1 MGRMMIAA
9 AAGLGAVLTTLSCG
23 VAAADAIVMPFT
35 STVRACDY
43 TPAERTWATGYARPL
58 AHLRTEGDTLAVDV
72 ELLTARPDTQYF
84 VRVFQ
89 MPRAS
94 NDCAVA
100 PVPLQTDGFGNARVT
115 VRSAINPGATG
126 VWVSIE
132 RPSER
137 SQQPAEAYTSDFI
150 AKL

>member
-1 MGRMMIAA
+1 MGRHGTVA
-9 AAGLGAVLTTLSCG
+9 AAGLGAALALLSSG
-23 VAAADAIVMPFT
+23 VAAADATVMPFT

-58 AHLRTEGDTLAVDV
+58 AHLHTEGNTLVVDV
-72 ELLTARPDTQYF
+72 ELLTARPDAPYF

-94 NDCAVA
+94 SDCGVA
-100 PVPLQTDGFGNARVT
+100 PVLMQTDGVGNAHAT
-115 VRSAINPGATG
+115 IRSAINPGATG

-132 RPSER
+132 RPSDR

-150 AKL
+150 AKI

>member
-1 MGRMMIAA
+1 MILASAGLGVALTTLAAGIAA
-9 AAGLGAVLTTLSCG
+9 ADTT
-23 VAAADAIVMPFT
+23 VMPFT

-58 AHLRTEGDTLAVDV
+58 AHLHTDGNTLAVDV

-100 PVPLQTDGFGNARVT
+100 PVPLQTDGAGNAYAT
-115 VRSAINPGATG
+115 IRSAIDPGATG
-126 VWVSIE
+126 AWVSIE
-132 RPSER
+132 RPSDH

-150 AKL
+150 AKI

>member
-1 MGRMMIAA
+1 MIAA
-9 AAGLGAVLTTLSCG
+9 AAGVGAALTMLTAG
-23 VAAADAIVMPFT
+23 VAAADATVMPFT

-58 AHLRTEGDTLAVDV
+58 AHLHTEGDTLVVDV
-72 ELLTARPDTQYF
+72 ELLTARPDAQYF
-84 VRVFQ
+84 ARVFQ

-100 PVPLQTDGFGNARVT
+100 PVLLQTDGAGNAHAT
-115 VRSAINPGATG
+115 IRSAIEPGATG
-126 VWVSIE
+126 AWVSIE
-132 RPSER
+132 RPSEH

-150 AKL
+150 AKI